1 MAGEPHRWVTT
12 AETDTVVL
20 RDLASGRAV
29 EIVRPDEQELPEPLL
44 REVETLVF
52 DWANLLT
59 QYDAWSDIHAL
70 YRREP
75 DTVFRA
81 LSWLLALWAVVGETR
96 VGKPADAIIRDLDYR
111 GGWREI
117 HSAEDERIW
126 TGLTQRV
133 RLGGIAALTEDPRAL
148 RAYYDAW
155 TESADIGPMLL
166 QHTLIHLDAL
176 SQDMDRAG
184 IRARGLAA
192 GLLDHTEPDPGPRRR
207 LCFRPSRPDDPDGLR
222 DLG

>member
-1 MAGEPHRWVTT
+1 MAGEPYRWVAT
-12 AETDTVVL
+12 AETDMVEL
-20 RDLASGRAV
+20 RDPVSGRAV
-29 EIVRPDEQELPEPLL
+29 EIVRPSDEDLPAPLL

-59 QYDAWSDIHAL
+59 QYEAWSDLHTL

-75 DTVFRA
+75 DTVLWA

-96 VGKPADAIIRDLDYR
+96 TGKPADAIIRDLDYR
-111 GGWREI
+111 GGWRDLRN
-117 HSAEDERIW
+117 AEDERVW

-133 RLGGIAALTEDPRAL
+133 RLGGIAALTEDPRAV
-148 RAYYDAW
+148 RAYHDACV
-155 TESADIGPMLL
+155 EPADIGPILL
-166 QHTLIHLDAL
+166 RHTLIHLDAL

-184 IRARGLAA
+184 MRARGLASA
-192 GLLDHTEPDPGPRRR
+192 VLDHTAPDPGPRRR
-207 LCFRPSRPDDPDGLR
+207 LCFRPSRSGPDGLR